1 MKNFPTHS
9 VNNDVDNDKR
19 ETVDRKRESEIGRV
33 RQLSSLKPFLP
44 SARCT
49 DFFFMSESN
58 ANCVHWLEANGIFPI
73 QWRCVAV
80 AATNLPMYP
89 SSSYPSAQPYH
100 SAHLSPH
107 FPSPSLLLTL
117 CHFGSQRNAS
127 SYVCNVV
134 RLLASEDAPL
144 LISSPPLFTIPC
156 VVKLLWLIFA

>member
-9 VNNDVDNDKR
+9 VNDDVDNDKR
-19 ETVDRKRESEIGRV
+19 ERQQTERGREIGRV

-80 AATNLPMYP
+80 AATIFQLPICP
-89 SSSYPSAQPYH
+89 CTHLSSYPSAQPYP
-100 SAHLSPH
+100 SAHLCCPLLLL
-107 FPSPSLLLTL
+107 LLLTL

-134 RLLASEDAPL
+134 RLLAAEDAPPL
-144 LISSPPLFTIPC
+144 LSPSLPSPG
-156 VVKLLWLIFA
+156 LWNYFD